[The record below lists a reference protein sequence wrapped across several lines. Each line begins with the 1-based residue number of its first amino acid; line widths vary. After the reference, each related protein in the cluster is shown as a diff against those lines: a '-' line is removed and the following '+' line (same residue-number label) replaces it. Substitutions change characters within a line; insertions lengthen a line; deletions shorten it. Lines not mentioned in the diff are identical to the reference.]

1 MEEEHQKRKGKGSQK
16 ESTTNI
22 ISASVKIGLFFQAQD
37 HIKQD
42 KILKINGIILSWQV
56 NEYGKISNYMH
67 FLMSKL
73 INI

>member
-42 KILKINGIILSWQV
+42 KILKINGIILS
-56 NEYGKISNYMH
+56 
-67 FLMSKL
+67 
-73 INI
+73 